1 MFPRSAPQRS
11 TRSMRCAMNKGFGA
25 CLAALLVGGCTLGPN
40 YHAPDSA
47 SLGVPSGYA
56 PPVTQ
61 PSGNA
66 NSSTAG
72 ATVEAADLAT
82 WWQQFNDPLLTQLI
96 GRATAGNLQIA
107 QSLARLA
114 QAREARVQAGAD
126 LLPTLNGSAGASRNF
141 SHGGS
146 RSSATTDLSLGA
158 DSSWQADI
166 FGGLRRSLEGARAEE
181 AAARF
186 DVAGVRTSI
195 AAEVATNYINARL
208 AQARL
213 QIARNT
219 LSTQDDNVQIA
230 GWRAQAGLV
239 SSLDVEQARA
249 QRAQTAASIPLLESS
264 YLRAVARLGTLAGEA
279 PSALRAEMETAR
291 PIPRGPDR
299 IAIGIPA
306 DTLRRRPDVRSAER
320 QLAAA
325 TARIGVA
332 QASLFPAL
340 SISGNLD
347 TNAATIGKL
356 GGLVTG
362 GLFAQITQAIFDAG
376 KRKSEIR
383 SSRAAA
389 DLAFANYKQTVLSG
403 LEDVENAVQ
412 ALEAAKARR
421 AQLALS
427 LEAANNAAVYA
438 RSQYRS
444 GLIDFLTLLQ
454 SEQSLLSA
462 RDGLASAEADQALA
476 LVQLYVALGGGWQ
489 PDALNST
496 GNPT

>member
-1 MFPRSAPQRS
+1 MFQRSAPPRS
-11 TRSMRCAMNKGFGA
+11 TRSMRCAMNNRLSA
-25 CLAALLVGGCTLGPN
+25 CLAALLLGGCALGPN

-56 PPVTQ
+56 PPVTR
-61 PSGNA
+61 PPGA
-66 NSSTAG
+66 GNSSA
-72 ATVEAADLAT
+72 AQASVAAADLVT
-82 WWQQFNDPLLTQLI
+82 WWQQFDDPLLTELI
-96 GRATAGNLQIA
+96 TRATAGNLRIA

-126 LLPTLNGSAGASRNF
+126 LLPALNGSAGANRNF
-141 SHGGS
+141 THGAG
-146 RSSATTDLSLGA
+146 RSTATTDLSLGA
-158 DSSWQADI
+158 DASWQADV
-166 FGGLRRSLEGARAEE
+166 FGGLKRSLEGARAEE
-181 AAARF
+181 AAAQF
-186 DVAGVRTSI
+186 DVAGVRTSV

-230 GWRAQAGLV
+230 TWRAQAGLV

-249 QRAQTAASIPLLESS
+249 QRAQIAASIPLLETT
-264 YLRAVARLGTLAGEA
+264 YLRAVARLGTLTGQA
-279 PSALRAEMETAR
+279 PGALRAEMDTAE
-291 PIPRGPDR
+291 PIPRGPDA

-340 SISGNLD
+340 SISGNLNTD
-347 TNAATIGKL
+347 AATIGKL
-356 GGLVTG
+356 GSLITG
-362 GLFAQITQAIFDAG
+362 GLFAQVTQAIFDAG
-376 KRKSEIR
+376 RRKSEVR

-389 DLAFANYKQTVLSG
+389 DSAFANYKQTVISG

-421 AQLALS
+421 AQLAIS
-427 LEAANNAAVYA
+427 VQASNTAAVYA
-438 RSQYRS
+438 RSRYRS

-489 PDALNST
+489 PGAVNPT
-496 GNPT
+496 GNPA